1 MRNLKQSGIR
11 IKKFQI
17 LQEKNGVSLQLNY
30 TPGINVKDSTPKD
43 NATKVIA
50 EMISKV
56 QTFEQVKMA
65 ASINQELTYLKVM

>member
-1 MRNLKQSGIR
+1 MGIDEEFKAIWYTNKEISNLTG
-11 IKKFQI
+11 
-17 LQEKNGVSLQLNY
+17 EKWSEPSVKY

-56 QTFEQVKMA
+56 
-65 ASINQELTYLKVM
+65 

>member
-1 MRNLKQSGIR
+1 LMKNLKQSGIR

-30 TPGINVKDSTPKD
+30 TPGINVKDSTPTD

-56 QTFEQVKMA
+56 
-65 ASINQELTYLKVM
+65 